1 MCERPFWEDPLVIIR
16 NFSLQY
22 DPTCYAQIWNFL
34 LRLLM
39 IGIGTGLFGAPVCG
53 TASLIISV
61 LFVSVVAIVIIFT
74 TKIPKK
80 KDCKSDIGKDG
91 DIVTDFSMTVPV
103 GGYDEVQLT
112 PVFSSWDNKK
122 NCNTVESFANAG
134 GGKVGGGKIKN
145 TEGYVTYSTLSG
157 DETIQSTQPSSVFGI
172 EANLPYGD
180 GAPYSGPALPEYTP
194 PVSRNLFMNVLIDEY
209 KYNPD
214 RPPASPVSN
223 PIVKQT
229 LDDYFRVQWFSDP
242 TDVFGKNQSQRQ
254 FVTQPSTSIPN
265 DRESYQ
271 NWLYKIPG
279 KTCKEGGQYCTTRG
293 SAGSPVVWLGE

>member
-1 MCERPFWEDPLVIIR
+1 
-16 NFSLQY
+16 
-22 DPTCYAQIWNFL
+22 
-34 LRLLM
+34 M
-39 IGIGTGLFGAPVCG
+39 IGVGTGLFGAPVCG
-53 TASLIISV
+53 SASLIISI
-61 LFVSVVAIVIIFT
+61 LFISVVAIVIIMT
-74 TKIPKK
+74 TKVPKRNRNRNRV
-80 KDCKSDIGKDG
+80 DDNG
-91 DIVTDFSMTVPV
+91 DIITDFTMTVPV

-112 PVFSSWDNKK
+112 PAFSSWSGNPGGCK
-122 NCNTVESFANAG
+122 N
-134 GGKVGGGKIKN
+134 N
-145 TEGYVTYSTLSG
+145 TEGFTAGNAKANTKANTTANTKANAKANAKANGNGSTKAKEGFVTYSTLSG
-157 DETIQSTQPSSVFGI
+157 DEFMQMSEPSSVFGI
-172 EANLPYGD
+172 EAKLPYGD

-194 PVSRNLFMNVLIDEY
+194 PVARNLFMNVLIDEY

-214 RPPASPVSN
+214 RPPASPVTN

-229 LDDYFRVQWFSDP
+229 FDDYFRVQWFSDP

-271 NWLYKIPG
+271 NWLYRIPG